1 MTGNTVIL
9 CLSSASLPLSA
20 PYSYATTSVSLVSYL
35 VGAFATFQLCGYFGK
50 MRRLTVASSFF
61 VQGCLI
67 ILAAALITAGLAPV
81 DHDSAGNVLDN
92 VRIVTAIPPLAFQS
106 GAQIAQSRMLAFNE
120 LPVNVLTSTY
130 ADLMGDP
137 KLFARRNVKRDR
149 RVLSV
154 LCLVAGALCSTWI
167 MKRGPGIEVVL
178 WIGAGLK
185 LVTAVGLCA
194 FMVPVEPV
202 VEMKQ
207 SVL

>member
-1 MTGNTVIL
+1 
-9 CLSSASLPLSA
+9 
-20 PYSYATTSVSLVSYL
+20 
-35 VGAFATFQLCGYFGK
+35 
-50 MRRLTVASSFF
+50 MRRLTIVGSFAI
-61 VQGCLI
+61 QGLLI
-67 ILAAALITAGLAPV
+67 ILGAALVTGGLVPV
-81 DHDSAGNVLDN
+81 DDGSVTGTVLDN

-106 GAQIAQSRMLAFNE
+106 GAQIAQSRLLAFNE

-167 MKRGPGIEVVL
+167 MKKGPGIEVVL

-185 LVTAVGLCA
+185 LGTAVALCL
-194 FMVPVEPV
+194 FLVPVQPV
-202 VEMKQ
+202 MEIKETA
-207 SVL
+207 L